1 MASSIQGLDYIWCKS
16 PDVGLPAPDLV
27 LFLSVSAEVA
37 SQRGGFGEERYE
49 KSEMQEKVR
58 RLFTQLGEDVGVDTW
73 REIDAGG
80 SVQEVEDGIMSFAKE
95 VCQDRELGVVKKLW
109 M

>member
-1 MASSIQGLDYIWCKS
+1 MQGLDYAWCKS

-37 SQRGGFGEERYE
+37 AQRGGFGEERYE

-58 RLFTQLGEDVGVDTW
+58 QLFRRIGDDVGPKTWHELDAGQSIEDV
-73 REIDAGG
+73 E
-80 SVQEVEDGIMSFAKE
+80 EDLLSIARK
-95 VCQDRELGVVKKLW
+95 VCEDDDKLGRVGKLW